1 MASLASLLLTL
12 LKTWFS
18 NGQLW
23 LNTTLSLGVVSSDNL
38 GKFGVSSN
46 KPETAFKS
54 LVFIGFPTMGKF
66 AFSPS
71 L

>member
-18 NGQLW
+18 NGQLQ
-23 LNTTLSLGVVSSDNL
+23 LNTTLSLGVVSSDDL
-38 GKFGVSSN
+38 RKFGVHSN
-46 KPETAFKS
+46 KHETAFKS
-54 LVFIGFPTMGKF
+54 LVFIGFPTMGKP